1 MLMTDDRMAG
11 TWRNAPG
18 TAQEGFGKTTGE
30 TRSETKGVMDQAAV
44 AVQDAYGKTMDAA
57 SEGAQIV
64 KEAAIQG
71 HDTVRRLV
79 ENNPYSAIAIALGI
93 GLIIGYAAHREPQ
106 RRYWWD

>member
-1 MLMTDDRMAG
+1 MTDDRMAC
-11 TWRNAPG
+11 TWRNAG
-18 TAQEGFGKTTGE
+18 GKVQEGVGKTTGD
-30 TRSETKGVMDQAAV
+30 TKSEVKDVMNQAAG
-44 AVQDAYGKTMDAA
+44 AVQDAYGKTVDAA

-79 ENNPYSAIAIALGI
+79 ENNPYSAIAIALGV
-93 GLIIGYAAHREPQ
+93 GLIIGYSAHREPQ